1 MTTTKKLVIAVV
13 ALSLALVAFAS
24 VTLAWITAQS
34 TVVTNTFT
42 YGKVE
47 ITLDE
52 AKVSEYGDLL
62 YKDENKTELEDRVTA
77 NKYKLIPGEAY
88 TKDPTVKVKSG
99 SEPCYVYVE
108 VNNGLKNVIVATTI
122 EDQMKAKGW
131 LQISGTNIWYYNA
144 VVDTLTEG
152 EDIDLI
158 VFESFKL
165 ADEIADIATV
175 ANNTITIKAYA
186 VQSANLGT
194 AEEAW
199 AATSATF
206 ND

>member
-52 AKVSEYGDLL
+52 AKVTEYGDPV
-62 YKDENKTELEDRVTA
+62 DGAARVIK
-77 NKYKLIPGEAY
+77 NEYKLIPGEEY